1 MLHLAVPLLL
11 AAGLPEVSTQPPV
24 RVLEF
29 SLEERACPDALQ
41 PWADPSS
48 AWWFATGPT
57 SRLDSTELHA
67 GVLAPLISLALVRE
81 TLHLLVLGS
90 PLQSSLKFST
100 AGWRPRWPFC

>member
-11 AAGLPEVSTQPPV
+11 AAGLPGVSTQPKT

-29 SLEERACPDALQ
+29 SLEEHACPDALQ

-67 GVLAPLISLALVRE
+67 GVLAPLVSFGLWRDAVRFF
-81 TLHLLVLGS
+81 VLGA
-90 PLQSSLKFST
+90 PLRASVEFTHL
-100 AGWRPRWPFC
+100 GWRARWPFC